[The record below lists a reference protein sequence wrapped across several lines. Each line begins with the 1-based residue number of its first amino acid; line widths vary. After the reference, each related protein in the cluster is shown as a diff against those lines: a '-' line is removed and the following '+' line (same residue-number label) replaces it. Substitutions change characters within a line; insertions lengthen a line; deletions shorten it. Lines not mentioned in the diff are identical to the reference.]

1 VARLQGSVMLSVVI
15 GEEGRARDIRVVR
28 SLGLAVDENAIAAVA
43 AWRFMPGTKGGQAV
57 AVETQVECNF
67 RLLTGPGEWSLAH
80 AQFTAP
86 PGATPPSILSA
97 PYPRR
102 CGQTENS
109 PVPVQVNVAPQGPPP
124 SVRVAFDV
132 DAQGLPANIQ
142 VEDSSDPKCSDEVM
156 ALIREW
162 RFQAALNDGTAVQ
175 SHARF
180 DLTRGLGAGELHIDM
195 APAPPQKKQ

>member
-1 VARLQGSVMLSVVI
+1 
-15 GEEGRARDIRVVR
+15 
-28 SLGLAVDENAIAAVA
+28 
-43 AWRFMPGTKGGQAV
+43 
-57 AVETQVECNF
+57 
-67 RLLTGPGEWSLAH
+67 
-80 AQFTAP
+80 
-86 PGATPPSILSA
+86 
-97 PYPRR
+97 
-102 CGQTENS
+102 
-109 PVPVQVNVAPQGPPP
+109 
-124 SVRVAFDV
+124 V